1 MRIIPTLLLA
11 YVVLAVQSGL
21 APFIAVRGASPN
33 LMLPIVIFVALYA
46 PRETALVGVYVLG
59 LMQDVLSQ
67 EPLGLH
73 PLVYAAVAFATRAT
87 QPALQRNHWLTQV
100 ILAVA
105 GAVLHALALWLAGW
119 RMPPRPTL
127 DVLANAAIYTAV
139 LTPLILRG
147 LGAMRGVFVV
157 PQIPRALRQA

>member
-1 MRIIPTLLLA
+1 MRVIPTILLA

-33 LMLPIVIFVALYA
+33 LMLPVVIFVALYA
-46 PRETALVGVYVLG
+46 PREVALIGVYVLG
-59 LMQDVLSQ
+59 LMQDIMSQ

-87 QPALQRNHWLTQV
+87 QPALHRNHWITQV
-100 ILAVA
+100 ILAALGA
-105 GAVLHALALWLAGW
+105 GLHAIILWLVGW
-119 RMPPRPTL
+119 RMPPRPSFEA
-127 DVLANAAIYTAV
+127 LANGAIYTFV

-147 LGAMRGVFVV
+147 LVALRRVFVV
-157 PQIPRALRQA
+157 TQAARLPRQA

>member
-1 MRIIPTLLLA
+1 MRVIPTILLA
-11 YVVLAVQSGL
+11 YVVLAIQSGL

-33 LMLPIVIFVALYA
+33 LMLPVIIFIALYA
-46 PRETALVGVYVLG
+46 PREAAFVGVYVLG

-87 QPALQRNHWLTQV
+87 QPALQRNHWLTQI
-100 ILAVA
+100 ILSVA
-105 GAVLHALALWLAGW
+105 GAALQAAVLWIAGW
-119 RMPPRPTL
+119 RMPPAPSFET
-127 DVLANAAIYTAV
+127 LANAGIYTIV

-147 LGAMRGVFVV
+147 LIAARRLFVV
-157 PQIPRALRQA
+157 TPTSRLPYQA